1 MDKSSKKVVKKQ
13 YLGGLVVTVSS
24 RSNPKQVREVFTV
37 NSFEEAVAKA
47 VERA

>member
-1 MDKSSKKVVKKQ
+1 MDNPSKKVVRKQ

-24 RSNPKQVREVFTV
+24 RTKPKQVREVFTV